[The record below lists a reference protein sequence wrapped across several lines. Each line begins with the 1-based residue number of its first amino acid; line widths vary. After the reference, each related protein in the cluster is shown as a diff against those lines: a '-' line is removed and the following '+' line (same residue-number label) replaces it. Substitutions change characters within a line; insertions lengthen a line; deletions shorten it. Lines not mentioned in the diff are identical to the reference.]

1 MDNDN
6 RKHTKVGLIGTLL
19 LHGAIL
25 LILWLAFIRAAVP
38 QEESGVPVMLGTEL
52 LAKGGGQYNMTEVKV
67 RPVSKPIPA
76 QPKTNPSPVGEK
88 IISQDLEETV
98 AIETKKEKPKK
109 EEIAPKQ
116 PVDTP
121 EEQPVEQPKEK
132 TEAELKAEAEK
143 AAAEAAAKSMAGA
156 FGKGNAMK
164 DKGEADAGEG
174 VQGSVEGSMEIGK
187 PVGTGG
193 YGSFDL
199 GGRSLNGAL
208 PAPDYG
214 VQEEGRV
221 VVTIKVNPSG
231 QVVGAE
237 IHRRTNTTNVALR
250 KAALDAAR
258 RARFNAV
265 NGVDNQSGTITYYF
279 KLK

>member
-174 VQGSVEGSMEIGK
+174 VQGSVEGTTEVGK
-187 PVGTGG
+187 TAGTGG
-193 YGSFDL
+193 TSAFDL
-199 GGRSLNGAL
+199 GGRDKIGEIPIPTYN
-208 PAPDYG
+208 
-214 VQEEGRV
+214 VQVEGRV
-221 VVTIKVNPSG
+221 VVTISVNPEG
-231 QVVGAE
+231 KVVRAE
-237 IHRRTNTTNVALR
+237 IHRRTNIMDATIR

-258 RARFNAV
+258 KARFEPV
-265 NGVDNQSGTITYYF
+265 KKVDNDYGTITYFF

>member
-19 LHGAIL
+19 LHGVIL

-109 EEIAPKQ
+109 EEIAPEQ

-174 VQGSVEGSMEIGK
+174 VQGSVEGSMEVGQH
-187 PVGTGG
+187 VGTDGIG
-193 YGSFDL
+193 NFNL
-199 GGRSLNGAL
+199 GGRSLVGKL
-208 PAPDYG
+208 PHPEYKVQDQG
-214 VQEEGRV
+214 VVVVSIDVSPEGRV
-221 VVTIKVNPSG
+221 IRASVKRAS
-231 QVVGAE
+231 VG
-237 IHRRTNTTNVALR
+237 IVLR
-250 KAALDAAR
+250 NAALDAAR
-258 RARFNAV
+258 KARFNAV

>member
-19 LHGAIL
+19 LHGVIL
-25 LILWLAFIRAAVP
+25 LILCLAFIRAAVP

-116 PVDTP
+116 PV
-121 EEQPVEQPKEK
+121 EQPKEK

-143 AAAEAAAKSMAGA
+143 AVAEAAAKSMAGA

-174 VQGSVEGSMEIGK
+174 VQGSVEGSMETGK

-208 PAPDYG
+208 PAPDYD

-221 VVTIKVNPSG
+221 VVTIIVNPSG

-265 NGVDNQSGTITYYF
+265 NGVDNQSGTITYFF